1 MKIILKFFLLS
12 LSIAF
17 FISCQN
23 EINTLT
29 QAAEENVLLEDS
41 SVAILLSQTV
51 SQDGSKDN
59 IIDAANC
66 ITVNLP
72 VTVIANGI
80 TLIIENEDGLSLIE
94 EIFDSLDDDHDT
106 LEIIFPI
113 VITLS
118 DYTEITINSFAELDN
133 FASEC
138 EDENEYD
145 DDIECVDF
153 IYPIN
158 LSIYDESNQLV
169 ETVAIENDMQFFGF
183 INHLGDDHVVSI
195 NFPITMQLFDGT
207 QVTINN
213 MEELGTLMEEAEFMC
228 DEDDDNDYDD
238 DDCMHCDE
246 DQVSE
251 LLLTCSWNV
260 DKLIIN
266 NNDISEQYT
275 DFTFTFLDDGTVK
288 VMVSGEYVYG
298 SWELTTSPYGG
309 GMSGGNSSQAGK
321 YIAINFDDLPDFS
334 FSWRVYEMEDDEL
347 DLRLEHNRLKL
358 KKVC

>member
-1 MKIILKFFLLS
+1 MKTTFKLFLLS
-12 LSIAF
+12 LCIAF

-23 EINTLT
+23 EINSITQLT
-29 QAAEENVLLEDS
+29 EDNVLLEDS
-41 SVAILLSQTV
+41 TIATLLSQTV
-51 SQDGSKDN
+51 SKDGSKDN
-59 IIDAANC
+59 IIDNASC
-66 ITVNLP
+66 ITVNFP
-72 VTVIANGI
+72 VTIIANGI
-80 TLIIENEDGLSLIE
+80 TLIIENEDGLLLLE
-94 EIFDSLDDDHDT
+94 EIFDNLDDDIDT
-106 LEIIFPI
+106 LEIMFPI

-118 DYTEITINSFAELDN
+118 DYTEITINNLAELDN
-133 FASEC
+133 FTSDC
-138 EDENEYD
+138 EGENEPD

-158 LSIYDESNQLV
+158 LSIYDASNQLI
-169 ETVAIENDMQFFGF
+169 ETVVIENDMHFFDF
-183 INHLGDDHVVSI
+183 LNHLGDGHVSSI
-195 NFPITMQLFDGT
+195 NFPINMRLFDGT
-207 QVTINN
+207 EITINT
-213 MEELGTLMEEAEFMC
+213 MEELGAIMEEAEFMC

-288 VMVSGEYVYG
+288 VMISGEYVYG

-309 GMSGGNSSQAGK
+309 GMSGGNNSQAGK

-334 FSWRVYEMEDDEL
+334 FSWRVYEIENDKI

>member
-41 SVAILLSQTV
+41 TIAILVSKTV

-59 IIDAANC
+59 IIDTANC

-72 VTVIANGI
+72 VTVVANGI
-80 TLIIENEDGLSLIE
+80 TLIIENEDGLELIE
-94 EIFDSLDDDHDT
+94 QIFDELEDDNDV
-106 LEIIFPI
+106 LEIVFPI

-118 DYTEITINSFAELDN
+118 DYTEITINSLVELEN

-138 EDENEYD
+138 EGENETD

-207 QVTINN
+207 QVTVNN
-213 MEELGTLMEEAEFMC
+213 MEELEALMEEAEFMC

-238 DDCMHCDE
+238 DDCMHCTE
-246 DQVSE
+246 DQIYE

-260 DKLIIN
+260 SKLIIN
-266 NNDISEQYT
+266 DIDISEQYT
-275 DFTFTFLDDGTVK
+275 DFTFTFFEDGTVG
-288 VMVSGEYVYG
+288 VMVLGEYIYG
-298 SWELTTSPYGG
+298 NWELS
-309 GMSGGNSSQAGK
+309 SSQHGMGMGTGK
-321 YIAINFDDLPDFS
+321 YVTIYFEDLPDFS
-334 FSWRVYEMEDDEL
+334 FSWRVYEMEDNEL

-358 KKVC
+358 EKEC

>member
-1 MKIILKFFLLS
+1 MKTALKFFILS
-12 LSIAF
+12 LSISF

-41 SVAILLSQTV
+41 TIATLVSKTVAK
-51 SQDGSKDN
+51 DGSKDN

-118 DYTEITINSFAELDN
+118 DFTEITINSLVELDG
-133 FASEC
+133 FSSEC
-138 EDENEYD
+138 EGENETD

-158 LSIYDESNQLV
+158 MSIYDNSNQLT
-169 ETVAIENDMQFFGF
+169 ETVVIENDMQFFSF
-183 INHLGDDHVVSI
+183 ISHLGDGHIVSI
-195 NFPITMQLFDGT
+195 NFPIEMQLFDGT
-207 QVTINN
+207 QVTVNN
-213 MEELGTLMEEAEFMC
+213 MEELSTLMEEAEFMC

-288 VMVSGEYVYG
+288 VIVSGEYVYG
-298 SWELTTSPYGG
+298 NWELTTSPYGN

-321 YIAINFDDLPDFS
+321 YITINFDDLPDFS

-347 DLRLEHNRLKL
+347 DLRLDHNRLKL